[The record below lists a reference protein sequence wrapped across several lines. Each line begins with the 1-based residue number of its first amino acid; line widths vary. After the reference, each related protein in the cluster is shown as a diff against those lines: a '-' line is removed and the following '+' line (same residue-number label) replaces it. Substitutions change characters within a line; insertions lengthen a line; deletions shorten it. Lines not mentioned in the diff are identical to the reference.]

1 MNEWTKIHHKNLCSH
16 KIIFWLMSCGWP
28 CHGYI
33 KGRRQFF
40 TGEMNSNVSSCYPL
54 FFAIRFLLF
63 FIIQCGKYILVRRCN
78 SLKDICPT
86 VIGFQRFLELW
97 YSNIFFL
104 MPREMGV
111 IMSCYCRYCV
121 VFLALQ
127 GFFLFGFT
135 RMWHLIDVGY
145 KSSANKTCWIWFRLS
160 WLYRKK
166 RVKFNQFSRQ
176 EAEKKSGQ
184 W

>member
-1 MNEWTKIHHKNLCSH
+1 MNEPRFIIKICVVIKSYFGWWVVDDLVMDTSKVEGNFLQG
-16 KIIFWLMSCGWP
+16 KWILMYQVVI
-28 CHGYI
+28 H
-33 KGRRQFF
+33 F
-40 TGEMNSNVSSCYPL
+40 

-166 RVKFNQFSRQ
+166 GVKFNQFSRQ

>member
-1 MNEWTKIHHKNLCSH
+1 MLSTFFCNQISSIFYHTVWQISFSQKVQFTKRYLSH
-16 KIIFWLMSCGWP
+16 CNWISKILRIVIF
-28 CHGYI
+28 
-33 KGRRQFF
+33 
-40 TGEMNSNVSSCYPL
+40 
-54 FFAIRFLLF
+54 
-63 FIIQCGKYILVRRCN
+63 KY
-78 SLKDICPT
+78 
-86 VIGFQRFLELW
+86 
-97 YSNIFFL
+97 FFL

-166 RVKFNQFSRQ
+166 GVKFNQFSRQ